1 MSIIFSQ
8 ASGVADS
15 IFGKSQ
21 EPIKAIITE
30 QVEAFQQVS
39 VIEHLFF
46 MDKSKNF
53 AEKYTIETSLGDF
66 EPVGENGAYPKTSI
80 QEGFAKTIEPE
91 TWKSSFE
98 VTQEMIEDAKIGKIK
113 SRAKQFTTS
122 YGRTREKYAA
132 NLIAAGIGKTMT
144 IKGKTFDVT
153 CADGKPMFSARHPSA
168 IPGKKFVQSNLFK
181 AAFNRKVLNKV
192 QEMMQKFADDDGNLL
207 NVMPDTIIIPN
218 DGELKDLIYAA
229 VGSEL
234 DPNTNNNAWNFQ
246 VGLWNV
252 IVWNYLPATLNGEPY
267 FIMADSKFL
276 QDYMCVPF
284 VDRVDLT
291 VASYIDENTDAN
303 VFKGRARFA
312 AGFNNWRGMALCG
325 AGMAEGTDLTAL
337 NAEDTEDTS
346 GGGGGDTTPE
356 ENGGDGGGT
365 NPEENGGEQEE

>member
-30 QVEAFQQVS
+30 QVESFQQVS
-39 VIEHLFF
+39 VIEHLFY

-132 NLIAAGIGKTMT
+132 NLIAAGIGETME
-144 IKGKTFDVT
+144 IKGNTYNVT
-153 CADGKPMFSARHPSA
+153 CADGKPMFSAEHPSA
-168 IPGKKFVQSNLFK
+168 IPGKKFVQSNLFN
-181 AAFNRKVLNKV
+181 AAFNKKVLNKV

-218 DGELKDLIYAA
+218 DGELKDLVYAA

-234 DPNTNNNAWNFQ
+234 DPNTPNNAWNFQ

-291 VASYIDENTDAN
+291 VTSYIDENTDAN

-325 AGMAEGTDLTAL
+325 AGMTDGTDLTAL
-337 NAEDTEDTS
+337 N
-346 GGGGGDTTPE
+346 G
-356 ENGGDGGGT
+356 
-365 NPEENGGEQEE
+365 

>member
-21 EPIKAIITE
+21 EPIRAIITE

-39 VIEHLFF
+39 VIEHLFY

-132 NLIAAGIGKTMT
+132 NLIAAGIGETME
-144 IKGKTFDVT
+144 IKGNTYNVT
-153 CADGKPMFSARHPSA
+153 CADGKPMFSAKHPSA

-276 QDYMCVPF
+276 QDYKCVPF

-291 VASYIDENTDAN
+291 VTSYIDENTDAN

-337 NAEDTEDTS
+337 N
-346 GGGGGDTTPE
+346 G
-356 ENGGDGGGT
+356 
-365 NPEENGGEQEE
+365 

>member
-30 QVEAFQQVS
+30 QVESFQQVS
-39 VIEHLFF
+39 VIEKLFY
-46 MDKSKNF
+46 MDNSKNF
-53 AEKYTIETSLGDF
+53 SEKYTIETSLGDF
-66 EPVGENGAYPKTSI
+66 EPVGENGAYPKTGI
-80 QEGFAKTIEPE
+80 QEGFAKVIEPE

-132 NLIAAGIGKTMT
+132 ALIAAGIGKTME
-144 IKGKTFDVT
+144 IKGHTYDVT
-153 CADGKPMFSARHPSA
+153 SADKTPMFNAKHPSA
-168 IPGKKFVQSNLFK
+168 IPGKKMTQSNLFK
-181 AAFNRKVLNKV
+181 AAFSRKVLNKV
-192 QEMMQKFADDDGNLL
+192 QELMQKFTDDDGNIL

-246 VGLWNV
+246 CGLWNV

-267 FIMADSKFL
+267 FIVADSKFL
-276 QDYMCVPF
+276 QDYMCIPF

-291 VASYIDENTDAN
+291 VTSYIDENTDAN

-312 AGFNNWRGMALCG
+312 AGFNNWRGMAICG
-325 AGMAEGTDLTAL
+325 AGFTEGTDLTAY
-337 NAEDTEDTS
+337 A
-346 GGGGGDTTPE
+346 G
-356 ENGGDGGGT
+356 
-365 NPEENGGEQEE
+365 

>member
-30 QVEAFQQVS
+30 QVESFQQVS
-39 VIEHLFF
+39 VIEKLFY
-46 MDKSKNF
+46 MDNSKNF
-53 AEKYTIETSLGDF
+53 SEKYTIETSLGDF
-66 EPVGENGAYPKTSI
+66 EPVGENGAYPKTGI
-80 QEGFAKTIEPE
+80 QEGFAKVIEPE

-132 NLIAAGIGKTMT
+132 ALIAAGIGKTME
-144 IKGKTFDVT
+144 IKGHTYDVT
-153 CADGKPMFSARHPSA
+153 CADRTPMFNAKHPSA
-168 IPGKKFVQSNLFK
+168 IPGKKMTQSNLFK
-181 AAFNRKVLNKV
+181 AAFSRKVLNKV
-192 QEMMQKFADDDGNLL
+192 QELMQKFTDDDGNLL

-267 FIMADSKFL
+267 FIVADSKFL
-276 QDYMCVPF
+276 QDYMCIPF

-291 VASYIDENTDAN
+291 VTSYIDENTDAN

-312 AGFNNWRGMALCG
+312 AGFNNWRGMAICG
-325 AGMAEGTDLTAL
+325 AGFTEGTDLTAY
-337 NAEDTEDTS
+337 A
-346 GGGGGDTTPE
+346 G
-356 ENGGDGGGT
+356 
-365 NPEENGGEQEE
+365 

>member
-39 VIEHLFF
+39 VIEHLFY

-132 NLIAAGIGKTMT
+132 NLIAAGIGETME
-144 IKGKTFDVT
+144 IKGNTYNVT
-153 CADGKPMFSARHPSA
+153 CADGKPMFSAKHPSA

-234 DPNTNNNAWNFQ
+234 DPNTPNNAWNFQ

-291 VASYIDENTDAN
+291 VTSYIDENTDAN

-337 NAEDTEDTS
+337 N
-346 GGGGGDTTPE
+346 G
-356 ENGGDGGGT
+356 
-365 NPEENGGEQEE
+365 

>member
-30 QVEAFQQVS
+30 QVESFQQVS
-39 VIEHLFF
+39 VIEKLFY
-46 MDKSKNF
+46 MDNSKNF
-53 AEKYTIETSLGDF
+53 SEKYTIETSLGDF
-66 EPVGENGAYPKTSI
+66 EPVGENGAYPKTGI
-80 QEGFAKTIEPE
+80 QEGFAKVIEPE

-132 NLIAAGIGKTMT
+132 ALIAAGIGKTME
-144 IKGKTFDVT
+144 IKGHTYDVT
-153 CADGKPMFSARHPSA
+153 CADKTPMFNAKHPSA
-168 IPGKKFVQSNLFK
+168 IPGKKMTQSNLFK
-181 AAFNRKVLNKV
+181 AAFSRKVLNKV
-192 QEMMQKFADDDGNLL
+192 QELMQKFTDDDGNLL

-267 FIMADSKFL
+267 FIVADSKFL
-276 QDYMCVPF
+276 QDYMCIPF

-291 VASYIDENTDAN
+291 VTSYIDENTDAN

-312 AGFNNWRGMALCG
+312 AGFNNWRGMAICG
-325 AGMAEGTDLTAL
+325 AGFTEGTDLTAY
-337 NAEDTEDTS
+337 A
-346 GGGGGDTTPE
+346 G
-356 ENGGDGGGT
+356 
-365 NPEENGGEQEE
+365 

>member
-30 QVEAFQQVS
+30 QVESFEAVS
-39 VIEHLFF
+39 LIDKLFY
-46 MDKSKNF
+46 MDNSKNYS
-53 AEKYTIETSLGDF
+53 EKYTIETSLGDF

-80 QEGFAKTIEPE
+80 QEGFSKVIEPE

-122 YGRTREKYAA
+122 YNRTREKYAA
-132 NLIAAGIGKTMT
+132 NLIAAGIGKTME
-144 IKGKTFDVT
+144 IKGKTYDVT
-153 CADGKPMFSARHPSA
+153 CADGTPMFSAAHPSA
-168 IPGKKFVQSNLFK
+168 IKGKKFVQSNLFK
-181 AAFNRKVLNKV
+181 GAFTQVVMDKM
-192 QEMMQKFADDDGNLL
+192 QEKMQKFTDDDGNIL

-218 DGELKDLIYAA
+218 SGELKRAVYAA

-234 DPNTNNNAWNFQ
+234 DPNTANNAWNFQ
-246 VGLWNV
+246 VGQWNV
-252 IVWNYLPATLNGEPY
+252 LVWNYLPDTLNGEKY
-267 FIMADSKFL
+267 FLMADSKFL
-276 QDYMCVPF
+276 QDYMCMPF

-291 VASYIDENTDAN
+291 VTSYVDDNTDAN

-312 AGFNNWRGMALCG
+312 AGLNNWRGIALCG
-325 AGMAEGTDLTAL
+325 EGMTEGTDLA
-337 NAEDTEDTS
+337 A
-346 GGGGGDTTPE
+346 
-356 ENGGDGGGT
+356 
-365 NPEENGGEQEE
+365 

>member
-21 EPIKAIITE
+21 EPIRAIITE

-39 VIEHLFF
+39 VIEHLFY

-132 NLIAAGIGKTMT
+132 NLIAAGIGETME
-144 IKGKTFDVT
+144 IKGNTYNVT
-153 CADGKPMFSARHPSA
+153 CADGKPMFSAEHPSA
-168 IPGKKFVQSNLFK
+168 IPGKKFVQSNLFN
-181 AAFNRKVLNKV
+181 AAFNKKVLNKV

-218 DGELKDLIYAA
+218 DGELKDLVYAA

-234 DPNTNNNAWNFQ
+234 DPNTPNNAWNFQ

-291 VASYIDENTDAN
+291 VTSYIDENTDAN

-337 NAEDTEDTS
+337 N
-346 GGGGGDTTPE
+346 G
-356 ENGGDGGGT
+356 
-365 NPEENGGEQEE
+365 